1 MIFSNLLESLL
12 LLFSLSLYIYTY
24 YREAE
29 KTKLLISIQHQ
40 KVVEK
45 DAETDRKKAV
55 IEAEKEAQ
63 VAKIQFNQKIMEK
76 ESLQRIAAIEDEM
89 HLARQKSHSD
99 AEYYQ
104 TKMQAEANRLLL
116 TKEFLELKKY
126 EALAQNTKVYYGQ
139 DIPKMFMYGGCSNDD
154 STNSRIEIQK

>member
-1 MIFSNLLESLL
+1 
-12 LLFSLSLYIYTY
+12 
-24 YREAE
+24 
-29 KTKLLISIQHQ
+29 
-40 KVVEK
+40 
-45 DAETDRKKAV
+45 
-55 IEAEKEAQ
+55 
-63 VAKIQFNQKIMEK
+63 
-76 ESLQRIAAIEDEM
+76 M